1 MEELEEGQMRLQQM
15 LTQRHVAPFRAEAQ
29 VRQSFWGVCVWFIL
43 FIHVCV
49 YVCVYEWTRRL
60 TRHAPNPT
68 PTQPRQERLNTL
80 YDTADTLERWIK
92 VQLMW
97 CSLESVFLGGDIAKQ
112 MPAEAK
118 KFAKIDKVNTYMQC
132 KRVGF
137 GGVWGCISLC
147 LCVCIHGRLC
157 LCIYTHTHVRASHVT
172 PLIQTNP
179 TTQPTPHHQDW
190 AKMMTTSHA
199 TGKVVEAASNEGLR
213 AMLPVMHAELEKCQ
227 KSLEGYLEQK
237 RNKFPRFFFVSNPGL
252 LTILSQGSDPLS
264 MNEHYEKVFDALE
277 CVEHRKSDRTVIEAM
292 YGDEQRV
299 PFNQPVRAV
308 GNIEDWLA
316 DLLKRMQLTM
326 KDLCRACAID
336 VAAVGNDI
344 AGGGLRRFVDAHIA
358 QFALLGV
365 QLLWTMDCQMA
376 LEQGRAKKNIVKE
389 TAAKQLAVLQEMS
402 SWCLQDLGSK
412 VRLGLC
418 VCLSMVY
425 DDPPIQPA
433 HTDSPEPTQHPTPTH
448 AQKHRRT
455 GAR

>member
-1 MEELEEGQMRLQQM
+1 
-15 LTQRHVAPFRAEAQ
+15 
-29 VRQSFWGVCVWFIL
+29 
-43 FIHVCV
+43 
-49 YVCVYEWTRRL
+49 
-60 TRHAPNPT
+60 
-68 PTQPRQERLNTL
+68 
-80 YDTADTLERWIK
+80 
-92 VQLMW
+92 
-97 CSLESVFLGGDIAKQ
+97 
-112 MPAEAK
+112 
-118 KFAKIDKVNTYMQC
+118 
-132 KRVGF
+132 
-137 GGVWGCISLC
+137 
-147 LCVCIHGRLC
+147 
-157 LCIYTHTHVRASHVT
+157 
-172 PLIQTNP
+172 
-179 TTQPTPHHQDW
+179 
-190 AKMMTTSHA
+190 MMATSHA
-199 TGKVVEAASNEGLR
+199 TGKVMEAASNEGLR

-277 CVEHRKSDRTVIEAM
+277 AVEHRKTDRTVIEAM

-299 PFNQPVRAV
+299 PFAQPVRAV

-358 QFALLGV
+358 QFALLGI
-365 QLLWTMDCQMA
+365 QLLWTMDSQTA

-412 VRLGLC
+412 VGATMMGLLWAC
-418 VCLSMVY
+418 VAGSLYMCLTHLAASTHSTHHQMTITTTTTINNR
-425 DDPPIQPA
+425 P
-433 HTDSPEPTQHPTPTH
+433 TDARS
-448 AQKHRRT
+448 RRW
-455 GAR
+455 